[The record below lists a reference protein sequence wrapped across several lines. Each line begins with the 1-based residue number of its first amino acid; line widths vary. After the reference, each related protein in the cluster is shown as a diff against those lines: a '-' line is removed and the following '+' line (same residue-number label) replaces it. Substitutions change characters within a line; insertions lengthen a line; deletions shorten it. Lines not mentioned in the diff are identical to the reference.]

1 MNWETILCLGDS
13 ITNGARSYCAY
24 PDYAGSILETTL
36 GNRWQVVSYA
46 VNGYTAMDLNRYIT
60 ANYANIKQF
69 DAGVVSLLIGT
80 NDVKKGTD
88 IHDFEIAY
96 RQVLLKAKLLAPSKR
111 LFMIK
116 IPSFPPGV
124 AYPYNFDMNKT
135 VDAYNQLL
143 EKLAV
148 EYRVRL
154 VAFELEEDDL
164 FDGVHLSTKG
174 SKSTGQQLARFILQ
188 DKGK

>member
-24 PDYAGSILETTL
+24 PDYTGDILEKTL

-60 ANYANIKQF
+60 ANYHNIKQF

-88 IHDFEIAY
+88 IQDFEVAY
-96 RQVLLKAKLLAPSKR
+96 RQVLLKARLLAPGKR

-124 AYPYNFDMNKT
+124 SYPYNFDMNKT
-135 VDAYNQLL
+135 VALYNQLL

-148 EYRVRL
+148 EYRARL
-154 VAFELEEDDL
+154 VEFVLEEDDL

-174 SKSTGQQLARFILQ
+174 SRSTGEQLAKFILQ
-188 DKGK
+188 DKGR